1 MRKPGLILRVAIVF
15 AACAL
20 AVIFTSLNIE
30 VRYSDANF
38 GVVMLPYEIAE
49 AALVFVLWVI
59 LLRHRVPLHMRR
71 IVFKKNLVTGLLILF
86 PLAGWLASVYASQG
100 LESKRTF
107 VLLVTTL
114 LVGFFEELLT
124 RGILLGAFRR
134 SGMAATKAVFLS
146 AGIFSTL
153 HLVNLLTGLG
163 VEVVFQLLNT
173 FLLGT
178 ILGYIYLKTENI
190 AYVMIIHGIWDFVNL
205 ARPNTTD
212 ERVVAVVFVA
222 SVILTVVMFIWA
234 VHSMIR
240 QKEIGES
247 AF

>member
-1 MRKPGLILRVAIVF
+1 MHRFGLSPRVVIVF
-15 AACAL
+15 VACAL
-20 AVIFTSLNIE
+20 AVVFTSLHIQ
-30 VRYSDANF
+30 VGYADANF
-38 GVVMLPYEIAE
+38 GVVVLPYELAE
-49 AALVFVLWVI
+49 AALVFVLWFI
-59 LLRHRVPLHMRR
+59 LLRHRLPLLMRR
-71 IVFKKNLVTGLLILF
+71 IDFKENLVTGLLILF
-86 PLAGWLASVYASQG
+86 PLVGWLASIFASQG
-100 LESKRTF
+100 LNGKRTI

-134 SGMAATKAVFLS
+134 SGLAPTKAVLLS

-163 VEVVFQLLNT
+163 FAVILQLLNT

-178 ILGYIYLKTENI
+178 ILGYIYLKTENF
-190 AYVMIIHGIWDFVNL
+190 AYVTIIHGIWDFVNL
-205 ARPNTTD
+205 ARPTTTD
-212 ERVVAVVFVA
+212 ERVVAVVLVA
-222 SVILTVVMFIWA
+222 SLILTVVMFVWA
-234 VHSMIR
+234 VHSMVR